1 VQLSRIERLR
11 ARAESVLAPEG
22 PALDLAVLRITVAV
36 VLLLSTSIWA
46 APEWA
51 ALPEAART
59 IPHGVGWLVPW
70 LRIDP
75 PTVELVLLVFRW
87 ASVLGAVG
95 LVTRASWVVIA
106 STASY
111 LLLVPQLGGAVFH
124 DHHLLWLAVIVAA
137 SPAGDAL
144 SLDAWIAR
152 RRGRPRPTR
161 GRAHGLA
168 VRLAWLVIGCVF
180 FFPGVHKL
188 AESGLAW
195 ALSDNLRNQMWWKWA
210 QDPALLPPFR
220 LDRHPTLTRGL
231 ALATIA
237 FELCFLPLVL
247 HPRTRALAVLSACA
261 FHAGAELFMGIQFS
275 VLWATYTMF
284 VPWQALLDRVRRGSA
299 VSPPTA
305 TLADSAPPRPTTS
318 PLQTETR
325 SLRALTAVALPLFSG
340 ILVAGAM
347 ADMQAYPFACYPTFQ
362 WMAPDTMPA
371 LEITVIDAEGRESVL
386 DRGLFQEPGP
396 RGWAMSWRLAG
407 VYGDFDARAFE
418 AYWND
423 LASRSSVPEL
433 RDAREVHAARVQI
446 GIDPDRPTEVRDR
459 TPLLVLVRGPNGELR
474 RAPEP

>member
-1 VQLSRIERLR
+1 M
-11 ARAESVLAPEG
+11 LAPEG

-59 IPHGVGWLVPW
+59 IPHGVGWLVPL

-75 PTVELVLLVFRW
+75 PTVELALLVFRV
-87 ASVLGAVG
+87 ACALGAIG
-95 LVTRASWVVIA
+95 LVTRASWLVIA
-106 STASY
+106 STSSY

-152 RRGRPRPTR
+152 RRGRPRPAR

-180 FFPGVHKL
+180 LFPGIHKL

-210 QDPALLPPFR
+210 QDPSLVPSFR
-220 LDRHPTLTRGL
+220 LDRHPLLTRAL

-247 HPRTRALAVLSACA
+247 HPRTRALAVLAACA

-284 VPWQALLDRVRRGSA
+284 VPWQSLLHRVRPPRAESHTSEQEA
-299 VSPPTA
+299 DDPRRRAPSLPPSPPPPTRPLTPLVA
-305 TLADSAPPRPTTS
+305 T
-318 PLQTETR
+318 
-325 SLRALTAVALPLFSG
+325 ALPLFTG
-340 ILVAGAM
+340 ILVAGAT

-362 WMAPDTMPA
+362 WMAGDTMPA
-371 LEITVIDAEGRESVL
+371 LEVTVIDGAGTEMVL
-386 DRGLFQEPGP
+386 DRAQFQEPGP

-407 VYGDFDARAFE
+407 VYGDFDAHAFE

-433 RDAREVHAARVQI
+433 RDARRVRAERVQLS
-446 GIDPDRPTEVRDR
+446 IDPDASPTVRER
-459 TPLLVLVRGPNGELR
+459 APLLELER
-474 RAPEP
+474 QPDGRFHATARP